1 MNKKLQSVT
10 EQLALSIAHSKPKKR
25 ISYHL
30 QIGVG
35 AGDGIRLSV
44 HLWDSKRKG
53 ERDILKSHYVDFD
66 FRDTDISIAK
76 KMAEITKII
85 NGEINPF
92 EEAKNDN
99 NKQA

>member
-10 EQLALSIAHSKPKKR
+10 ERLVLLIAHSKPKKR

-35 AGDGIRLSV
+35 AGEGIQFIV
-44 HLWDSKRKG
+44 HLWDSEKKG
-53 ERDILKSHYVDFD
+53 ERCILKSHYVSFD
-66 FRDTDISIAK
+66 GFDDLTIAM
-76 KMAEITKII
+76 KMVEITNIM

-92 EEAKNDN
+92 EEV
-99 NKQA
+99 NK

>member
-1 MNKKLQSVT
+1 MYGELQAVA
-10 EQLALSIAHSKPKKR
+10 EWLARIVIRNKPKKYV
-25 ISYHL
+25 SYHL
-30 QIGVG
+30 QISIGECKQ
-35 AGDGIRLSV
+35 IQFSV
-44 HLWDSKRKG
+44 HLWVDETIGR
-53 ERDILKSHYVDFD
+53 RDILKSHYVDFD
-66 FRDTDISIAK
+66 FRDTNISIAK